1 MIIRKYHFIVL
12 FLFSLSG
19 IKAQQFTSL
28 QLERIFSSLGDKFEL
43 PPESGIFNVKT
54 FSLPLRVEY
63 DSEGIITHLGVA
75 VFSKDEHDAIGIA
88 LCNFQERYLLEVLLQ
103 SGNDKAIAFMMQH
116 KTEINMCGISIETQ
130 FKQQYLKEAI
140 RRIIDGKPRYTLTHE
155 NYTWEVLW
163 EGELYCLGFKFPS
176 DIQLMLGM
184 DKKEIGQFFERQ
196 LKQFHH
202 KTFEPVPL
210 ILDAENLKTLRKDM
224 FTLPGSTFFIGE
236 MRSDIYLIK
245 DSISGYKTVFDAKYP
260 GESIANLFVY
270 PNQQSEKLNINILHK
285 GYDDTPAFNENLYS
299 LLAFLHK
306 DCETYFGIEHLSSE
320 KLEFTVIFRNKNYTF
335 YHLLYV
341 QTNLDAI
348 FTGNEPLKGTLYTY
362 IPNQNIKN
370 LYNDREW
377 EKKTENNAF

>member
-1 MIIRKYHFIVL
+1 MIIKKYYIIGL
-12 FLFSLSG
+12 LLFSLSG
-19 IKAQQFTSL
+19 LKAQQFASL
-28 QLERIFSSLGDKFEL
+28 QLERIFNSLDNKVEL
-43 PPESGIFNVKT
+43 PPESGIFNSKT
-54 FSLPLRVEY
+54 LGLPLRVVY
-63 DSEGIITHLGVA
+63 DPERIITHLGIA
-75 VFSKDEHDAIGIA
+75 IFSTDEQDAIGIT
-88 LCNFQERYLLEVLLQ
+88 LCNFQERFLLEVLLQ
-103 SGNDKAIAFMMQH
+103 SGNNQAIMFMMQH
-116 KTEINMCGISIETQ
+116 KTEINTCGISIETQ

-140 RRIIDGKPRYTLTHE
+140 RRIIDSKPHYSLTRE

-196 LKQFHH
+196 LKQFQH
-202 KTFEPVPL
+202 KPFEPAPL
-210 ILDAENLKTLRKDM
+210 VLDAENLKTLRKDM
-224 FTLPGSTFFIGE
+224 FTLPGSTFFIEE

-285 GYDDTPAFNENLYS
+285 GYDDTPAFNDNLYH

-320 KLEFTVIFRNKNYTF
+320 KLEFTVIFRNKKYTF

-362 IPNQNIKN
+362 IPNQNIKS
-370 LYNDREW
+370 LYNDRE
-377 EKKTENNAF
+377 KTENNIF